1 MREGKVTPLATRLA
15 NRRIIIALLSLANE
29 AHKDNPAPFREKI
42 RHIDAILA
50 DEELATTLE
59 KIELDTVEPRK
70 KVELNLMKKK
80 ASMALYLYYTVFNKL
95 KAALGKG

>member
-1 MREGKVTPLATRLA
+1 MSA
-15 NRRIIIALLSLANE
+15 
-29 AHKDNPAPFREKI
+29 
-42 RHIDAILA
+42 
-50 DEELATTLE
+50 TLE